1 MKNNLLTVNVITYN
15 HKPYIAKCLDS
26 LLEQETDFGFIIR
39 VFDDCSTDG
48 TTEICREYAEKHPNK
63 IFFYPTEKNLGVIEN
78 PIRAYSNIE
87 TPYYMLRQVKILEE
101 HPECSFCA
109 AKTMTNF
116 VHGESRN
123 GDFPV
128 LQTGIYSL
136 EEVLKSTAKWGQ
148 FNTHIASRI
157 VRTKCI
163 ILDKKH
169 PQCFLGDITQEI
181 ELLRQG
187 PMYFVDECFCV
198 YNLTGTGIWSEK
210 TTFKK
215 IGYLLKNLEEYDEYT
230 KHAYHS
236 LLIDVFCCH
245 ARVDLSLDTSGTNVL
260 RCFYVVKKKKTVK
273 NFIKLFIPPIVIKII
288 HGVRDV
294 IRFIKLKQRGEL
306 KCSRF

>member
-1 MKNNLLTVNVITYN
+1 MTNNILTVDVITYN
-15 HKPYIAKCLDS
+15 HKPCIAKCLDS

-39 VFDDCSTDG
+39 VFDDYSTDG

-87 TPYYMLRQVKILEE
+87 TPYYMLIEGDDYSYGQGRFQRQVKILEE

-109 AKTMTNF
+109 AK
-116 VHGESRN
+116 
-123 GDFPV
+123 
-128 LQTGIYSL
+128 
-136 EEVLKSTAKWGQ
+136 WGQ
-148 FNTHIASRI
+148 FNTHTGSRI

-163 ILDKKH
+163 ILDKKY

-187 PMYFVDECFCV
+187 PMYFVDECFCA

-215 IGYLLKNLEEYDEYT
+215 IGYLLKNLEEYDKYT

-260 RCFYVVKKKKTVK
+260 RCFYV
-273 NFIKLFIPPIVIKII
+273 KII
-288 HGVRDV
+288 HVVCDV
-294 IRFIKLKQRGEL
+294 FRFIELKQRGEL
-306 KCSRF
+306 KCSLF